1 MRKKDIAPVTAKTT
15 LRLSGELL
23 RAAKHR
29 AVDENGTLQSVIE
42 HALVMYLRTP
52 VGKEVGR

>member
-1 MRKKDIAPVTAKTT
+1 MRKKSTDPVVTKTT
-15 LRLSGELL
+15 LRLSDELL

-42 HALVMYLRTP
+42 NALALYLRTP
-52 VGKEVGR
+52 LKEATR